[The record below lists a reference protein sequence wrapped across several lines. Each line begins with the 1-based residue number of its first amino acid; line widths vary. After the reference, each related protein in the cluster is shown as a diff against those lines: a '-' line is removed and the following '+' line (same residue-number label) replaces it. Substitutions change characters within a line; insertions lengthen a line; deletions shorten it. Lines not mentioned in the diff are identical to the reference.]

1 MKKLSFLSLLFLAI
15 SITSLLGQKVRY
27 IHQIFDSVNVT
38 NTYYGQNITVLA
50 SPSFLKVPLPVSIYT
65 PKGDTVR
72 NRPLIIYIHTGN
84 FYPFL

>member
-38 NTYYGQNITVLA
+38 NTYYGQNITVFA
-50 SPSFLKVPLPVSIYT
+50 SLFPESTITSKYL
-65 PKGDTVR
+65 
-72 NRPLIIYIHTGN
+72 
-84 FYPFL
+84 YP